1 MEAMIKEGLM
11 TIFLSRVISLVLFA
25 GLGIGLAR
33 RQTAPHSKGMW
44 IMLVLGLVLAEF
56 IGGDTKLIAY
66 GDAGIYLNQALQG
79 LFAGLLIGHLSR
91 QRTEAA
97 SIQ

>member
-11 TIFLSRVISLVLFA
+11 TILLSRVISLVLFA
-25 GLGIGLAR
+25 WLGVA
-33 RQTAPHSKGMW
+33 
-44 IMLVLGLVLAEF
+44 LVLGLVLAEF
-56 IGGDTKLIAY
+56 IGVDTKLLAY
-66 GDAGIYLNQALQG
+66 GAAGIYMNQALQG

-91 QRTEAA
+91 RTEAA

>member
-1 MEAMIKEGLM
+1 MEIMIKEGLM

-44 IMLVLGLVLAEF
+44 IMLVLGLVTAEF
-56 IGGDTKLIAY
+56 IGVHTKLLAF
-66 GDAGIYLNQALQG
+66 GDVGIYLNQALQG
-79 LFAGLLIGHLSR
+79 LFAGLLIGYLS
-91 QRTEAA
+91 QRTEVT

>member
-11 TIFLSRVISLVLFA
+11 TILLSRVISLVLFA
-25 GLGIGLAR
+25 GL
-33 RQTAPHSKGMW
+33 
-44 IMLVLGLVLAEF
+44 
-56 IGGDTKLIAY
+56 
-66 GDAGIYLNQALQG
+66 
-79 LFAGLLIGHLSR
+79 LIGHLS